1 MIRVTVLAMIITG
14 VVSCNREGGNTF
26 EISGAVKNSGAK
38 KIYLEVTPMG
48 SGQRIILDSAILGL
62 DGSFHVE
69 TKAKEESLFTLY
81 LDNTIYPLLSLVND
95 APKVIVTADLKN
107 NDNPVKVD
115 GSPATTSL
123 NEFMKAG
130 NQKWDEVS
138 VIGQKLDSLV
148 KTNAPDSLIMPLN
161 ERGKAMLADF
171 RNYVSGFVKNTKS
184 PVVSVFPLND
194 RYGRLFD
201 VQEYDSLINT
211 IEQKFP
217 EHKGIG
223 MVKKAF
229 VDQVAAMQ
237 QQQQQAQPE
246 KWTGKQAPE
255 FTLPDLSGKNIAL
268 SSFKGKYVLI
278 DFWASWCGPCRMENP
293 NVVAAYNKFKSKN
306 FTILG
311 VSLDQ
316 RKDAWEVAIQKD
328 GLTWSHVSD
337 LKYWDSSV
345 VPLYGIEG
353 IPYNVLLDPSGK
365 VIAENLR
372 GPYLDQKLQLV
383 LQ

>member
-1 MIRVTVLAMIITG
+1 
-14 VVSCNREGGNTF
+14 
-26 EISGAVKNSGAK
+26 
-38 KIYLEVTPMG
+38 
-48 SGQRIILDSAILGL
+48 
-62 DGSFHVE
+62 
-69 TKAKEESLFTLY
+69 
-81 LDNTIYPLLSLVND
+81 
-95 APKVIVTADLKN
+95 
-107 NDNPVKVD
+107 
-115 GSPATTSL
+115 
-123 NEFMKAG
+123 
-130 NQKWDEVS
+130 
-138 VIGQKLDSLV
+138 
-148 KTNAPDSLIMPLN
+148 
-161 ERGKAMLADF
+161 MLADF
-171 RNYVSGFVKNTKS
+171 RNYVSGFVKNAKS

-201 VQEYDSLINT
+201 IQEYDSLINT

-237 QQQQQAQPE
+237 QQQQQQAPPE

-268 SSFKGKYVLI
+268 SSFKGKYLLV

-293 NVVAAYNKFKSKN
+293 NVVAAYNKFKNKN

-316 RKDAWEVAIQKD
+316 KKDAWQEAVQKD
-328 GLTWSHVSD
+328 GLSWSHVSD
-337 LKYWDSSV
+337 LKYWESSV

-372 GPYLDQKLQLV
+372 GPYLDQKLQQV